1 LHPDLPGEIV
11 GEARAGVNNK
21 SRSHHPEM
29 VSACRDGEQYIL
41 FKKIYRHDAP
51 LLFSDDGDSEPI
63 KTCGAALWVS
73 GKPERWVR
81 WLSKYLRDKSV
92 ADTLDVV

>member
-1 LHPDLPGEIV
+1 LHPELPGEIV

-29 VSACRDGEQYIL
+29 VSACKDGEQYIL
-41 FKKIYRHDAP
+41 FKKIYRHNTP
-51 LLFSDDGDSEPI
+51 LLFSDDGDRWPI
-63 KTCGAALWVS
+63 KMCDSALWKS

-92 ADTLDVV
+92 ADGMDEV